1 MSERQ
6 TAVASESP
14 TRSDEDLL
22 ARSAAGDADAFTQL
36 YRRRQGCLYRFALQM
51 SGRPAAAEEVTQDV
65 FMLLIREP
73 GQYDSSRGTLAAFLY
88 GVARNFMLRHLERER
103 RHVSI
108 SDEKTAQFAVSS
120 DLAGDLDRT
129 QQVDQL
135 RQAILALP
143 ARYREIVVL
152 CDLHELSYNDAAQ
165 VTGCAVG
172 TVRSRLHRA
181 RVLLAGKLRTTSDS
195 DGRRCFA

>member
-1 MSERQ
+1 
-6 TAVASESP
+6 
-14 TRSDEDLL
+14 
-22 ARSAAGDADAFTQL
+22 
-36 YRRRQGCLYRFALQM
+36 
-51 SGRPAAAEEVTQDV
+51 
-65 FMLLIREP
+65 MLLIREP

-88 GVARNFMLRHLERER
+88 GVARNFMLRQLERER

-108 SDEKTAQFAVSS
+108 SDETAAQLTVPS
-120 DLAGDLDRT
+120 DIAGDLART

-165 VTGCAVG
+165 ATGCAVG

-181 RVLLAGKLRTTSDS
+181 RVLLSEKLRTTSDS